1 MEWGSHMVLEKLG
14 KTIHDAIRRLVG
26 VAVIDEDLVKEIT
39 KDIQRALLQAD
50 VNVELVLTLSE
61 TIEKKALKEDLPIG
75 VTRREHVVKVVYDEL
90 AKVLGGKA
98 HTLDIVKGK
107 TQILMFVGIQGSGKT
122 TQAVKLGNYYQKR
135 GIKTRLVAADTFR
148 PGAYDQLTQLASKV
162 KIPVF
167 GDPKEKDAVKI
178 AKKGISKFKQEKAGL
193 IIVDTAGRHKEEKSL
208 IREMQK
214 IAKAVSPNEIV
225 LVIDGTLG
233 QQASAQAAAFK
244 TATKLG
250 SIIVTKLDGSARGGG
265 ALSAVAAAKVPIKFI
280 GTGEKIEDIEPFKP
294 TVFVGR
300 LLGMGDI
307 QGLLEKVKEAQI
319 TPDRD
324 ATMRLMTG
332 RFTLDDFYNQMLN
345 VKKMGSFKKVLG
357 MLGAGYK
364 IPEELQDVAED
375 KLERYKVII
384 QSMTKDEKIEPK
396 KINFSR
402 AQRIAQGS
410 GTTPQEVREL
420 VKQYDQSRNMIKRLS
435 KSRKARGKGGVAP
448 GLGGLLGS

>member
-1 MEWGSHMVLEKLG
+1 MVLEKLG
-14 KTIHDAIRRLVG
+14 KTIHDAIRRLIG
-26 VAVIDEDLVKEIT
+26 VAVIDEDLIKEIV

-50 VNVELVLTLSE
+50 VNVELVLKLSE
-61 TIEKKALKEDLPIG
+61 NIEKKALKEELPVG
-75 VTRREHVVKVVYDEL
+75 VTRREHIVKVVYDEL
-90 AKVLGGKA
+90 SNVLGGKA
-98 HTLDIVKGK
+98 HPLELSKGK

-122 TQAVKLGNYYQKR
+122 TQAVKLANYYQKR
-135 GIKTRLVAADTFR
+135 GIKSRLVAADTFR
-148 PGAYDQLTQLASKV
+148 PGAYDQLKQLADKV
-162 KIPVF
+162 QIPVY

-178 AKKGISKFKQEKAGL
+178 AKKGIAKYKQENAEL

-208 IREMQK
+208 IKEMQQ
-214 IAKAVSPNEIV
+214 IAKAISPNEIV

-233 QQASAQAAAFK
+233 QQASAQASAFK
-244 TATKLG
+244 TATNVG

-280 GTGEKIEDIEPFKP
+280 GTGETIQDIEPFKP

-319 TPDRD
+319 APDRD
-324 ATMRLMTG
+324 LSMRLMTG
-332 RFTLDDFYNQMLN
+332 RFTLDDFYEQMLN
-345 VKKMGSFKKVLG
+345 VKKMGSFKKILS
-357 MLGAGYK
+357 MLGAGYSVPK
-364 IPEELQDVAED
+364 ELQDVAED

-384 QSMTKDEKIEPK
+384 QSMTKDEKQEPK

-402 AQRIAQGS
+402 AQRIAKGS

-435 KSRKARGKGGVAP
+435 KSRKARGKT
-448 GLGGLLGS
+448 GLPPALSGILDR